1 MIRRL
6 LPLVGVFFVLLT
18 PAQHVSAA
26 TGELNYTA
34 YSWSSEPS
42 AETQCAS
49 GNFTSLILEWDSEAI
64 PGCPG
69 DNFYL
74 DITGQ
79 LYSPGPDILYAL
91 YSDDGVRVT
100 IDGQLVTSN
109 WWDRGCSGF
118 LNDWQLS
125 EGWHDIRIEFYEN
138 GGGTCLQLYQVTS
151 NGWSEIPAAYF
162 NAGERIAPAPSSTI
176 APMPEP
182 TTTSIEAT
190 TTTSLELE
198 TTTTIYQPTESTNSP
213 TTTSTIDT
221 SNQISPTTP
230 STQPIIP
237 PTVASTSEP
246 TTIPMTTNVATTSS
260 IPEKIA
266 EQMSSDEALAVIT
279 DAAAVA
285 ELTAEQAAEVFAAI
299 DESTITPEE
308 AAAIV
313 EAVQKAPPSIREQF
327 EKKINIFAGIYD
339 GYIPLGSLV
348 PVRTRRIIIIT
359 TGLLVAAPT
368 LRRK

>member
-6 LPLVGVFFVLLT
+6 LPVVGVLFVLLT
-18 PAQHVSAA
+18 PAQHVNAA
-26 TGELNYTA
+26 TGELNYNA
-34 YSWSSEPS
+34 YSWSVEPS

-49 GNFTSLILEWDSEAI
+49 GNITTLVLEWDSQTI

-69 DNFYL
+69 ENFYL

-79 LYSPGPDILYAL
+79 LYSPGPDTQYAL
-91 YSDDGVRVT
+91 YSDDGARVT
-100 IDGQLVTSN
+100 IDGQLMTSN
-109 WWDRGCSGF
+109 WWDRGCDGYV
-118 LNDWQLS
+118 NDWQLS
-125 EGWHDIRIEFYEN
+125 EGWHDIRIEYYEN
-138 GGGTCLQLYQVTS
+138 GGGTCLWLYQVTS
-151 NGWSEIPAAYF
+151 NGWSEIPAAYL
-162 NAGERIAPAPSSTI
+162 NAGESIAPAPRTTTTSI
-176 APMPEP
+176 AKS

-190 TTTSLELE
+190 TTTEPE
-198 TTTTIYQPTESTNSP
+198 TTTSSSVYQEASTTSP
-213 TTTSTIDT
+213 TTTATIDT
-221 SNQISPTTP
+221 SVQTSPATE
-230 STQPIIP
+230 STQPEIP
-237 PTVASTSEP
+237 ATVASTIEP
-246 TTIPMTTNVATTSS
+246 TTIPTTTITPITST

-266 EQMSSDEALAVIT
+266 EGMSSDEALDVVT

-285 ELTAEQAAEVFAAI
+285 ELTVEEAAAVFAAI

-313 EAVQKAPPSIREQF
+313 EAVQDAPPSIRQQF
-327 EKKINIFAGIYD
+327 EEKINIFAGVYD
-339 GYIPLGSLV
+339 GYVPLGSLV

>member
-18 PAQHVSAA
+18 PAQHVTAA
-26 TGELNYTA
+26 TGELNYNA
-34 YSWSSEPS
+34 YSWSAEPS
-42 AETQCAS
+42 AETLCAS
-49 GNFTSLILEWDSEAI
+49 GNLTSLVLEWDSQAI

-79 LYSPGPDILYAL
+79 LYSPGPDTQYAL
-91 YSDDGVRVT
+91 YSDDGARVT
-100 IDGQLVTSN
+100 IDGQLMTSN
-109 WWDRGCSGF
+109 WWDRGCDGYV
-118 LNDWQLS
+118 NDWQLS
-125 EGWHDIRIEFYEN
+125 EGWHDIQIEYYEN
-138 GGGTCLQLYQVTS
+138 GGGTCLWLYQVTS
-151 NGWSEIPAAYF
+151 NGWSEIPAAYL
-162 NAGERIAPAPSSTI
+162 NAGERIAPTPRTTI
-176 APMPEP
+176 APKPQP
-182 TTTSIEAT
+182 STTSIEPI

-198 TTTTIYQPTESTNSP
+198 TTTTLYQPTESTMSP
-213 TTTSTIDT
+213 TTTATIDT
-221 SNQISPTTP
+221 SVQTSPTTP
-230 STQPIIP
+230 STQPEIP
-237 PTVASTSEP
+237 ATVASTSEP
-246 TTIPMTTNVATTSS
+246 TTIPITTITPITSS

-266 EQMSSDEALAVIT
+266 ETMSSDEALDVVT

-285 ELTAEQAAEVFAAI
+285 ELTVDEAAAVFAAI

-313 EAVQKAPPSIREQF
+313 EAVQDAPPSIREQF
-327 EKKINIFAGIYD
+327 EEKINIFAGVYD
-339 GYIPLGSLV
+339 GYVPLGSLV